1 MILCIAYAA
10 TDSSCFAQKNE
21 AQHSLRPVTVGQLRK
36 ATQAHTD
43 AEWMIE
49 NDEIGQVCDL
59 VCRNLIVIYSCC
71 R

>member
-1 MILCIAYAA
+1 VSNAYYLSNSAA
-10 TDSSCFAQKNE
+10 DSCALQKNE

-49 NDEIGQVCDL
+49 NDEIGQVLD
-59 VCRNLIVIYSCC
+59 SCAIIDHFSFLK
-71 R
+71 